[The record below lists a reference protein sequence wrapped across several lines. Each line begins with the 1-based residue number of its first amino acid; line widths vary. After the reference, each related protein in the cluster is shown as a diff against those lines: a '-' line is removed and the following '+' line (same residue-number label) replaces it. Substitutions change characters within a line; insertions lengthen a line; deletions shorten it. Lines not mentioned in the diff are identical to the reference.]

1 MAVKEAELTQNEIN
15 QRTAVL
21 RRFRELLKA
30 QRDRF
35 HTYLDVLDK
44 QKISIENG
52 NADDLIRHV
61 ELEEKIVNDIFSIQ
75 KVIDPMEDLYRAVQ
89 KEETVQKTAKEDD
102 VINIKAAL
110 EGLKTEAISR
120 SEANRNLLSK
130 RMAELRSEI
139 RGLRS
144 NPYSRQRPAYAGS
157 GIPSAVNMLG

>member
-1 MAVKEAELTQNEIN
+1 MAVMEAELTQNEIN

-21 RRFRELLKA
+21 RRFRDLLKN

-35 HTYLDVLDK
+35 RSYLDLLDK
-44 QKISIENG
+44 QRISIEKG

-75 KVIDPMEDLYRAVQ
+75 KVIDPMEDMYRVVQ
-89 KEETVQKTAKEDD
+89 KEDTD

-110 EGLKTEAISR
+110 EGLKKEAISR

-139 RGLRS
+139 RSLRS
-144 NPYSRQRPAYAGS
+144 NPYGRQRPAYAGA
-157 GIPSAVNMLG
+157 GIPSVVDMMG